1 MSAEDSGLVRPRVD
15 RDAAGGST
23 VVRTRSAEGPSSP
36 GEAARAEASP
46 RFLAAH
52 FDRHLFDASPLPTWI
67 VDDDTLRF
75 LESNAAATQCFGW
88 TRDEFL
94 AMTLRDLGE
103 GGDFPVRSL
112 LACDSGAEPSRHVP
126 WRPRTKQGETRV
138 VEIVRRDIVW
148 ENRRAGLLVA
158 IDATERTRL
167 AQSEHNSETLFRGLA
182 DHLDHVVWVG
192 ALDDNRILYIN
203 EACERVFGWSRDD
216 FYSDPVFYRKLAHP
230 DDVGE
235 LERLTVDVRRNGRGH
250 AEYRIVRPD
259 GSVRWVHTE
268 AYLVSDDE
276 GRPVRHSGYTRDIT
290 TRREAELHTL
300 KLNAELERR
309 VQQRTAE
316 LVELNRELETFS
328 YSVSHDLKEPVR
340 AIEGLTS
347 ILIAD
352 HAPGLS
358 ADAHGLLQRLQTG
371 AVRMRC
377 LIDGLLALS
386 RVERKPMELVEIDM
400 QRVAREVAASL
411 IAETMGRRVQ
421 LTIGDLPDC
430 RGDETL
436 LRLVLTN
443 LLSNAL
449 KFTRDRELAQV
460 EIGWNGS
467 AYFVRDNGVGIEMR
481 HAERIFAAFERLH
494 AHDRYEGS
502 GIGLATVRRIIERH
516 HGRVWVKA
524 VPGEGSTF
532 FFEVKISA
540 A

>member
-1 MSAEDSGLVRPRVD
+1 MSAEDSRGVRARVD
-15 RDAAGGST
+15 RAATNEQNVVSARGAEEGSST
-23 VVRTRSAEGPSSP
+23 APTGRVEALSRFSA
-36 GEAARAEASP
+36 AQ
-46 RFLAAH
+46 
-52 FDRHLFDASPLPTWI
+52 FDRRLFDALPLPTWI
-67 VDDDTLRF
+67 VDDETLGF
-75 LESNAAATQCFGW
+75 LESNLAATQFFGW
-88 TRDEFL
+88 TREEFL
-94 AMTLRDLGE
+94 GMTLRDLRAS
-103 GGDFPVRSL
+103 GDFPLRSL
-112 LACDSGAEPSRHVP
+112 LASGAETDASRHVP
-126 WRPRTKQGETRV
+126 WRPLTKRGETRV
-138 VEIVRRDIVW
+138 VEVVRRDIVW
-148 ENRRAGLLVA
+148 EGRRAGLITA
-158 IDATERTRL
+158 IDSTESARI

-400 QRVAREVAASL
+400 QRMAREVAGSL

-502 GIGLATVRRIIERH
+502 GIGLATVRRIVERH